1 MKTEDLIPVQEL
13 CIQYKVEFEFIN
25 SLNEIGLI
33 EIIDLEEEHYI
44 NKEHLEEVEKLM
56 RLHSDLGINL
66 EGIEAISHLL
76 KRVDELQKEILFLKN
91 KFGEI

>member
-33 EIIDLEEEHYI
+33 EIVDREETHYI
-44 NKEHLEEVEKLM
+44 NKEHLEEVERLM

-76 KRVDELQKEILFLKN
+76 KRVDELRKEILFLKN

>member
-33 EIIDLEEEHYI
+33 EIIDREETHYI
-44 NKEHLEEVEKLM
+44 NKEHLEEVERLM